1 MPRTRKPRAFV
12 DADVL
17 FAGAAS
23 PTEHGAS
30 LVVLRMAEITL
41 VEALASEQVIAEAE
55 RNLADKLPQALPTFR
70 LIVSRSLRV
79 VPDPEP
85 DDLKPHKGSVD
96 PEDLPILVAALR
108 EDCQWLVTFNV
119 RHYRPGHPDLTVL
132 RPGEFVRRV
141 RDQLAY
147 LAAEGEER
155 PDTG

>member
-1 MPRTRKPRAFV
+1 MPKTRKPRVFV

-41 VEALASEQVIAEAE
+41 VEAFASEQVIAEAE
-55 RNLADKLPQALPTFR
+55 RNLANKLPQALPTFR

-79 VPDPEP
+79 VPDPAP
-85 DDLKPHKGSVD
+85 DDLKPHEGLAN

-108 EDCQWLVTFNV
+108 EGCRWLVTFNL

-132 RPGEFVRRV
+132 RPGEFIRRV
-141 RDQLAY
+141 RDLLAH
-147 LAAEGEER
+147 LTAEGGE
-155 PDTG
+155 